1 MLKLKSKSSKFDHTI
16 TIHVNWN
23 CLQSIK
29 QAEKD
34 KLNLEN
40 KGYTQINSF
49 GGLNETSFIYVL
61 LKE

>member
-1 MLKLKSKSSKFDHTI
+1 MKTVKNQKTKYDNIVKIFVRWDSEK
-16 TIHVNWN
+16 
-23 CLQSIK
+23 SIK

-49 GGLNETSFIYVL
+49 GGINETCFVYAI
-61 LKE
+61 